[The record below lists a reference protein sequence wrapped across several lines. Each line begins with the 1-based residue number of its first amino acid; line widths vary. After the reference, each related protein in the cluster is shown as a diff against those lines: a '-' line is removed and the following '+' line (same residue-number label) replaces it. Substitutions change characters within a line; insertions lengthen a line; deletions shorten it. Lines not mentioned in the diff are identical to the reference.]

1 MSQQPIDKNYV
12 SGLDKFLN
20 KFDKDH
26 PQLSKS
32 QQKERDKYERI
43 YRLRDSDEKQVE
55 DGKKL
60 WEGF

>member
-12 SGLDKFLN
+12 SGMDKFLK

-26 PQLSKS
+26 PQLSPS
-32 QQKERDKYERI
+32 QQKEQDKYKRI
-43 YRLRDSDEKQVE
+43 YKLRDTDEKPAADE
-55 DGKKL
+55 KKL